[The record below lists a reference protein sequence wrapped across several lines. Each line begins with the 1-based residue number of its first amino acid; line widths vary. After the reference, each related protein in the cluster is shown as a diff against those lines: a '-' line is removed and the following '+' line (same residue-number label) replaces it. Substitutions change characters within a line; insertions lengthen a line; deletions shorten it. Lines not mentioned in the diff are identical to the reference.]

1 MAIRRIYT
9 ENTKE
14 VFSFLQAV
22 LGKSFRDLASIYDN
36 YITFNFIANTWF
48 TLDHVNENISVNVS
62 PDDFKYFIELHS
74 IGVNVTHELILA
86 TLEELTKENTNE

>member
-1 MAIRRIYT
+1 MAIRRIH
-9 ENTKE
+9 TKTTGDLITY
-14 VFSFLQAV
+14 LQNV
-22 LGKSFRDLASIYDN
+22 LGYSFNKGASIYDN

-48 TLDHVNENISVNVS
+48 TLNTINENISVNVS

-86 TLEELTKENTNE
+86 TLEELTKENNNG